1 MNVKTLYFIKFNV
14 KPINCSIFIYIERK
28 QQALRLFD
36 KTAKKAII
44 FIT

>member
-36 KTAKKAII
+36 KTAKKAIT